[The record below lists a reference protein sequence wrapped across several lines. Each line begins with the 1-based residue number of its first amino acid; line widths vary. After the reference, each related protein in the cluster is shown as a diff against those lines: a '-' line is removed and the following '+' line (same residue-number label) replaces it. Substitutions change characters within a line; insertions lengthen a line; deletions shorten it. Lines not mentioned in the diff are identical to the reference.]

1 MSLNDEDLVEF
12 INSTLPDNLS
22 IDYNSNTKLPEEK
35 AEEVLRYLKPISEF
49 PRRLNQNCIIGTSD
63 YYYQSLILFP
73 CCGYNHGACETSLK
87 DYLTNVGVTCP
98 MCRQNMIENIP
109 VLQPQQ
115 RLNLDFGLSTNEN
128 CDALQSKKHVEIGH
142 YIGHKILI
150 EKNNVSVSFRK
161 STFCLKV
168 LIPKKNKNVGFQN
181 RNEWVFYNNMN
192 LKTQKKLM
200 RFVIWYEEQY
210 TNNKFYSEN
219 VLWNLIC
226 QITEKFKNVSRL
238 FKKEFQNTN
247 YIKLYNN
254 FINSLYNLS
263 NKYLKTNY
271 HTNYNTNNID
281 NIECIINKERA
292 SYINM
297 SVFRNNNYKNDVEF
311 INQNSLLFYNTSINN
326 IKNQFEKY
334 VCKLNYVIQH
344 KNLTSEKKVF
354 EFISN
359 ICNSMA
365 NIHQFIINYLN
376 YSDLNNSS
384 VDINHLEDQ
393 KLGYLSEIYQLLF
406 INLNLQNESYIINR
420 NINYSNYDINYQ
432 MSQITQKINNNYNYL
447 LFDNNNIRKI
457 TFPIVKNSYGFI
469 ESTLNRLNLIDN
481 CIMTFQN
488 WLLQKLINTNE
499 TINNTVWE
507 CITLELY
514 YFNNSQKYFH
524 VLSYRTIS
532 DIIKSNLQKLKQKVE
547 SLIDKSIIHLNNL
560 QINNSNNNILNNNS
574 INNISNNNKNKIHL
588 SYFD

>member
-1 MSLNDEDLVEF
+1 M
-12 INSTLPDNLS
+12 
-22 IDYNSNTKLPEEK
+22 
-35 AEEVLRYLKPISEF
+35 
-49 PRRLNQNCIIGTSD
+49 
-63 YYYQSLILFP
+63 
-73 CCGYNHGACETSLK
+73 
-87 DYLTNVGVTCP
+87 
-98 MCRQNMIENIP
+98 
-109 VLQPQQ
+109 
-115 RLNLDFGLSTNEN
+115 
-128 CDALQSKKHVEIGH
+128 
-142 YIGHKILI
+142 
-150 EKNNVSVSFRK
+150 
-161 STFCLKV
+161 
-168 LIPKKNKNVGFQN
+168 
-181 RNEWVFYNNMN
+181 
-192 LKTQKKLM
+192 
-200 RFVIWYEEQY
+200 
-210 TNNKFYSEN
+210 
-219 VLWNLIC
+219 
-226 QITEKFKNVSRL
+226 
-238 FKKEFQNTN
+238 
-247 YIKLYNN
+247 YNN

-271 HTNYNTNNID
+271 HTNNID

-297 SVFRNNNYKNDVEF
+297 SVFRNNNYKNDIEF

-326 IKNQFEKY
+326 IKGQFEKY

-365 NIHQFIINYLN
+365 NIHQFIVNYLN

-384 VDINHLEDQ
+384 VDINYLEQQ

-406 INLNLQNESYIINR
+406 TNLNLQNESYIINR
-420 NINYSNYDINYQ
+420 NINYSNDDINYQ

-457 TFPIVKNSYGFI
+457 TLPIVKNSYGFI

-499 TINNTVWE
+499 TINNNVWE
-507 CITLELY
+507 CITLEFY

-532 DIIKSNLQKLKQKVE
+532 DIIKSNLQKLKQKIE
-547 SLIDKSIIHLNNL
+547 SI
-560 QINNSNNNILNNNS
+560 
-574 INNISNNNKNKIHL
+574 INNINNRNIANRNNINGSNNMKTIALPNFNL
-588 SYFD
+588 LY